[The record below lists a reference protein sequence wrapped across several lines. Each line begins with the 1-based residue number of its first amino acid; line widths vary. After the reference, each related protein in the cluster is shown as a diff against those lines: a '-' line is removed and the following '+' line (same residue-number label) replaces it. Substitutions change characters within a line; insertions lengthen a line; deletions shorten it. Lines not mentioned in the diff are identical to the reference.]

1 MKAEVIDIT
10 TGQPTGESIE
20 LNDAVFAGP
29 VRKHLLWRD
38 VKRIL
43 NNRRQGTHK
52 TKERGEVAYST
63 RKLFAQ
69 KGRGMAR
76 RGSRKAPPLRGAGT
90 IFGPRPRSYEEK
102 INKKEKRAARRSA
115 LAALMQQGR
124 IIVVDDFTMDTPK
137 TKAFLKM
144 WKNLE
149 LPTRKA
155 ALVKDDTDP
164 NLIAAGRNV
173 PNVAFHRADCLNTY
187 RILHAGTLVI
197 TRKAAQ
203 FMNENF

>member
-1 MKAEVIDIT
+1 MKVEVIDIA
-10 TGQPTGESIE
+10 TGQPVDSIE

-29 VRKHLLWRD
+29 VNKHLLWRD

-63 RKLFAQ
+63 RKLFSQ

-90 IFGPRPRSYEEK
+90 IFGPRPRRYSEK

-115 LAALMQQGR
+115 LASLMKEGR
-124 IIVVDDFTMDTPK
+124 IVVVEDFTTDTPK
-137 TKAFLKM
+137 TKAFLQM
-144 WKNLE
+144 WNQLDV
-149 LPTRKA
+149 PTRKA
-155 ALVKDDTDP
+155 AIVKDHTDH

-173 PNVAFHRADCLNTY
+173 PGVAFHRVDCLDTY
-187 RILHAGTLVI
+187 RILNAGTLVI
-197 TRKAAQ
+197 TRKAAA